1 MKKYIEVQVEN
12 NYKDELFWF
21 TDNILLQEKKLLDKS
36 WEWNDFLGWLD
47 IENII
52 SQEELEKL
60 KQTAKYFQSFEKV
73 VVIGIW
79 GSYLWAK
86 AVLESLKSNFS
97 EEKIIF
103 AWFQLDTNY
112 LKDLVNYLENKNY
125 WIIIISKSG
134 TTLEPAISFRVLLQN
149 LQKKYSSDEIS
160 KRVVA
165 ITDKKSWV
173 LKEFSSK
180 NWFETFVI
188 PDDIWWRYSIFTAV
202 WLLPIAIAWYNIDQ
216 ILQWASDMQKYL
228 NEEKDISKNPAFLY
242 AWVRN
247 NLLEKWKNIE
257 ILTSFNFSLKYI
269 SEWWKQLFWE
279 SEGKDGK
286 GIFPTSLN
294 FSTDLHS
301 LGQYVQDGQRN
312 LFETFLVVQNEK
324 NNLEIPYVENDD
336 DRLNFLAWKNLSF
349 VNSSA
354 LEWTIQ
360 AHKEWWVP
368 VIKILIPEINEYYI
382 GQLLY
387 FFQRSCGISA
397 YLLWVNPFNQ
407 PWVEAY
413 KKHMM
418 ENLK

>member
-12 NYKDELFWF
+12 NLKDELFWF
-21 TDNILLQEKKLLDKS
+21 TESILLQEKKLLDKS
-36 WEWNDFLGWLD
+36 WEGNDFLGWLD

-52 SQEELEKL
+52 SQEELNKL
-60 KQTAKYFQSFEKV
+60 KQTAKYFQSFEKI

-86 AVLESLKSNFS
+86 AVLESLTSNFS

-112 LKDLVNYLENKNY
+112 LKDLVHYLENKNY
-125 WIIIISKSG
+125 WIVVISKSG
-134 TTLEPAISFRVLLQN
+134 TTLEPAISFRVLLQD

-165 ITDKKSWV
+165 ITDKNKWV

-188 PDDIWWRYSIFTAV
+188 SDDIWGRYSVFTAV
-202 WLLPIAIAWYNIDQ
+202 WLLPIAIAWYDVDQ
-216 ILQWASDMQKYL
+216 ILQWAFDMQKYL

-242 AWVRN
+242 AWIRN

-257 ILTSFNFSLKYI
+257 ILASFHFSLKYI

-301 LGQYVQDGQRN
+301 LGQYVQDGKRN
-312 LFETFLVVQNEK
+312 LFETFLVVENEK
-324 NNLEIPYVENDD
+324 NNLEIPYVKNDD

-349 VNSSA
+349 VNTSA

-360 AHKEWWVP
+360 AHKEWGVP
-368 VIKILIPEINEYYI
+368 VIKILIPELNEYYL

-418 ENLK
+418 ENLR

>member
-21 TDNILLQEKKLLDKS
+21 TESILLQEKKLLDKS
-36 WEWNDFLGWLD
+36 WEGNDFLGWLD

-52 SQEELEKL
+52 SQQELNKL
-60 KQTAKYFQSFEKV
+60 KQTAKYFQSFEKI

-86 AVLESLKSNFS
+86 AVLESLTSNFS

-112 LKDLVNYLENKNY
+112 LKDLVHYLENKNY
-125 WIIIISKSG
+125 WIVVISKSG
-134 TTLEPAISFRVLLQN
+134 TTLEPAISFRVLLQD

-165 ITDKKSWV
+165 ITDKNKWV

-188 PDDIWWRYSIFTAV
+188 SDDIWGRYSVFTAV
-202 WLLPIAIAWYNIDQ
+202 WLLPIAIAWYDVDQ
-216 ILQWASDMQKYL
+216 ILQWAFDMQKYL

-242 AWVRN
+242 AWIRN

-257 ILTSFNFSLKYI
+257 ILASFHFSLKYI

-301 LGQYVQDGQRN
+301 LGQYVQDGKRN
-312 LFETFLVVQNEK
+312 LFETFLVVENEK
-324 NNLEIPYVENDD
+324 NNLEIPYVKNDD

-349 VNSSA
+349 VNTSA

-360 AHKEWWVP
+360 AHKEWGVP

-418 ENLK
+418 ENLR

>member
-21 TDNILLQEKKLLDKS
+21 TESILLQEKKLLDKS

-112 LKDLVNYLENKNY
+112 LKDLVHYLENKNY

-134 TTLEPAISFRVLLQN
+134 TTLEPAISFRVLLQK
-149 LQKKYSSDEIS
+149 LQQKYSSDEIS

-279 SEGKDGK
+279 SEGKDWR

-312 LFETFLVVQNEK
+312 LFETFLVVENEK
-324 NNLEIPYVENDD
+324 NNLEIPYVEHDD

-349 VNSSA
+349 VNNSA

-387 FFQRSCGISA
+387 FFQKSCGISA

>member
-12 NYKDELFWF
+12 NLKDELFWF
-21 TDNILLQEKKLLDKS
+21 TESILLQEKKLLDKS
-36 WEWNDFLGWLD
+36 WEGNDFLGWLD

-52 SQEELEKL
+52 SQEELNKL
-60 KQTAKYFQSFEKV
+60 KQTAKYFQSFEKI

-86 AVLESLKSNFS
+86 AVLESLTSNFS

-112 LKDLVNYLENKNY
+112 LKDLVHYLENKNY
-125 WIIIISKSG
+125 WIVVISKSG
-134 TTLEPAISFRVLLQN
+134 TTLEPAISFRVLLQD

-165 ITDKKSWV
+165 ITDKNKWV

-188 PDDIWWRYSIFTAV
+188 SDDIWGRYSVFTAV
-202 WLLPIAIAWYNIDQ
+202 WLLPIAIAWYDVDQ
-216 ILQWASDMQKYL
+216 ILQWAFDMQKYL

-242 AWVRN
+242 AWIRN

-257 ILTSFNFSLKYI
+257 ILASFHFSLKYI

-301 LGQYVQDGQRN
+301 LGQYVQDGKRN
-312 LFETFLVVQNEK
+312 LFETFLVVENEK
-324 NNLEIPYVENDD
+324 NNLEIPYVENDN

-349 VNSSA
+349 VNTSA

-360 AHKEWWVP
+360 AHKEWGVP
-368 VIKILIPEINEYYI
+368 VIKILIPEINEYYL

-418 ENLK
+418 ENLR